1 MILDGNKNVVWGLL
15 IIIWKVG
22 HMIIIVDIACG
33 ITEFIKIGFERVL
46 VDESKFGGSQRQLE
60 VLVHIMAS
68 PFLIPSA
75 LLAHSSPA
83 LLLGSFG

>member
-1 MILDGNKNVVWGLL
+1 MTVWKIGQM
-15 IIIWKVG
+15 VS
-22 HMIIIVDIACG
+22 IVDMLVG
-33 ITEFIKIGFERVL
+33 LQSLKKIGFERVL
-46 VDESKFGGSQRQLE
+46 VDESIFGGSQRQLE

-83 LLLGSFG
+83 LPLGSFG